1 MSVAFTREESA
12 ETAAPLRRKEN
23 GRNYLPQRWT
33 NYRARHGA
41 RSVFRAGLR
50 LRTAHQVRRLQP
62 SAATP
67 VLGFL
72 RNSAYKS
79 RGP

>member
-33 NYRARHGA
+33 NYRCGTAPEA
-41 RSVFRAGLR
+41 YSVR
-50 LRTAHQVRRLQP
+50 V
-62 SAATP
+62 
-67 VLGFL
+67 
-72 RNSAYKS
+72 
-79 RGP
+79 